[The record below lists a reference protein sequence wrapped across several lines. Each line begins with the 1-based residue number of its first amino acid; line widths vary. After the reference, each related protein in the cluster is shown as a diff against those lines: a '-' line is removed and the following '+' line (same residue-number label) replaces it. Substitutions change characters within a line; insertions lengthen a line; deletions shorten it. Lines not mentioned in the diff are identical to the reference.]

1 MIDLEQWVIH
11 VLDGIKSANDSG
23 ASEYK
28 LILDK
33 EEIKI
38 ITESYEDTSWIE
50 IIGGEDNGSDIFL
63 SERKNRSC

>member
-1 MIDLEQWVIH
+1 MIDLEEWVLH
-11 VLDGIKSANDSG
+11 VLEGIKSARDIG

-50 IIGGEDNGSDIFL
+50 RVGGSNV
-63 SERKNRSC
+63 

>member
-1 MIDLEQWVIH
+1 MIDLEQWVIN
-11 VLDGIKSANDSG
+11 VLDGIKTARDLD

-50 IIGGEDNGSDIFL
+50 IIGG
-63 SERKNRSC
+63 

>member
-11 VLDGIKSANDSG
+11 VLDGIKAAKDLG
-23 ASEYK
+23 VSEYK

-38 ITESYEDTSWIE
+38 ITEAYDDTSWIE
-50 IIGGEDNGSDIFL
+50 IIMGG
-63 SERKNRSC
+63 K